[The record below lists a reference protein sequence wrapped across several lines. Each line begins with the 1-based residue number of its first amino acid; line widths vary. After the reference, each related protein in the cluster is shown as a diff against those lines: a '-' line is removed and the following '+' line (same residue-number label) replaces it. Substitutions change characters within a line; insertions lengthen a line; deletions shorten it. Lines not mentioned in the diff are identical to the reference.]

1 MDFMNR
7 REESGKCSR
16 KEIISIFEHKNASLK
31 FIDVSKSKGCID
43 ARKGVQSGPGNEKK
57 CIF

>member
-31 FIDVSKSKGCID
+31 FIDVSNSKG
-43 ARKGVQSGPGNEKK
+43 A
-57 CIF
+57 